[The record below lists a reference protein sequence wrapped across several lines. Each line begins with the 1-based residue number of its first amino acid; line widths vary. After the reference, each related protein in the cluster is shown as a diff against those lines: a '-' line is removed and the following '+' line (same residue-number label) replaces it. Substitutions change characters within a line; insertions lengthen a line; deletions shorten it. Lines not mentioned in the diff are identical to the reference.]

1 MPFDGLAFVDQESL
15 DKIER
20 VIDLISTPAKWCKG
34 SERNRAGQYCIRGAM
49 IAAGALDT
57 LEPIILQS
65 IHELAGRHFRRIEE
79 FNDHP
84 RTTHCQV
91 VEVLDRTRTKIIE
104 GKIGASLTQGRN
116 GAPEGGLFA
125 VIRQRFAQR
134 RWAPMWW

>member
-15 DKIER
+15 DKVER

-91 VEVLDRTRTKIIE
+91 VEVLDRARTKIID
-104 GKIGASLTQGRN
+104 GKIGAPLMQGRN
-116 GAPEGGLFA
+116 GAPEGGWLA
-125 VIRQRFAQR
+125 MLRQRFAQR
-134 RWAPMWW
+134 HWAPMWW